1 MRLSKVGTCTVRLH
15 CTFSTA
21 QERAPVHALPISD
34 VFMQALQ
41 WKPPCL
47 VQTGGTGPP
56 QAFAEEFF
64 YAWQYERPASP
75 WLFALSAL
83 LVVVV
88 MALCLFPLAPHW
100 CPPSALS
107 LSCLQRVGLTG

>member
-1 MRLSKVGTCTVRLH
+1 M
-15 CTFSTA
+15 
-21 QERAPVHALPISD
+21 
-34 VFMQALQ
+34 
-41 WKPPCL
+41 
-47 VQTGGTGPP
+47 TGACGPA

-100 CPPSALS
+100 CRPILLVSVDRLVPACYSPSAASSRALS
-107 LSCLQRVGLTG
+107 VLR

>member
-1 MRLSKVGTCTVRLH
+1 MTPWGKQG
-15 CTFSTA
+15 
-21 QERAPVHALPISD
+21 
-34 VFMQALQ
+34 
-41 WKPPCL
+41 
-47 VQTGGTGPP
+47 
-56 QAFAEEFF
+56 FAEEYF

-100 CPPSALS
+100 CLPSCALS
-107 LSCLQRVGLTG
+107 HATS

>member
-1 MRLSKVGTCTVRLH
+1 MRLQLIYNIFHNTQLMIMPAVSSACTRRNARFL
-15 CTFSTA
+15 A
-21 QERAPVHALPISD
+21 QE
-34 VFMQALQ
+34 
-41 WKPPCL
+41 
-47 VQTGGTGPP
+47 QTCVCGPA
-56 QAFAEEFF
+56 QSFAEEFF

-100 CPPSALS
+100 CQS
-107 LSCLQRVGLTG
+107 